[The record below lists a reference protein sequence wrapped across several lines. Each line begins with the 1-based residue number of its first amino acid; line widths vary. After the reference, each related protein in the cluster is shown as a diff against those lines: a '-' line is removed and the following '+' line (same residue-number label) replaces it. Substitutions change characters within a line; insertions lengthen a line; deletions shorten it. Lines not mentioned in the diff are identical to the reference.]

1 MGIKISFERKLK
13 EYSSNSALRIFNII
27 TATFT
32 ILGVIL
38 YFTGD
43 KTKTFIT
50 TLSPYLLLFTLII
63 IIYMIIHQGKLEDII
78 ATKNKELIAETKS
91 LWNYYG
97 ELSNYEIQRN
107 LDKLLESFVVSNEF
121 VCGIQVYKYKV
132 FSSKIVFPFVSVEG
146 SSTKNITTFKV
157 EYQNGYIREGE
168 DLNAIAQSYYE
179 YENNLLE
186 EFSLKAK
193 LALDQ
198 KNPKDLTAFIINK
211 IQYLKQKQINELDDN
226 DTMLFSLIELGMSF
240 IEFRYNLVF
249 DSLIEVDK
257 INLLKKKKRTG
268 IINAIINFHKI
279 SGHSWFSFVYKGN
292 GDGKAAR
299 KYMSY
304 IIENT
309 RGEKLLFLIT
319 VNTPD
324 EWDSYEELNLHNRIR
339 QQLLKV
345 LKNTKAVMR
354 ESEQN

>member
-1 MGIKISFERKLK
+1 MGLKISFERKNK
-13 EYSSNSALRIFNII
+13 EYSNNSALRIFNIL

-50 TLSPYLLLFTLII
+50 TLSPYLLLFTLIV
-63 IIYMIIHQGKLEDII
+63 IIYMLIQQGKLEDII
-78 ATKNKELIAETKS
+78 ATKNKELQTETKS
-91 LWNYYG
+91 LWHYYG
-97 ELSNYEIQRN
+97 ELSNYEIKRN
-107 LDKLLESFVVSNEF
+107 LDNLLESFVVSNEF
-121 VCGIQVYKYKV
+121 VCGIQVYKYRI
-132 FSSKIVFPFVSVEG
+132 FNSKIVYPFMSVGETP
-146 SSTKNITTFKV
+146 TKNITKFKL

-179 YENNLLE
+179 YENILLE

-198 KNPKDLTAFIINK
+198 KKPDELINFLIEK
-211 IQYLKQKQINELDDN
+211 IDYLKKKSIDDIDDN

-240 IEFRYNLVF
+240 IEWRYNLVF
-249 DSLIEVDK
+249 DSFIEVEK
-257 INLLKKKKRTG
+257 ISLLKKKKRTG
-268 IINAIINFHKI
+268 IINAIINFHKV
-279 SGHSWFSFVYKGN
+279 SGQSWFSFVYKGN
-292 GDGKAAR
+292 GDGKAER

-324 EWDSYEELNLHNRIR
+324 GWDYYEELNLHNKIR
-339 QQLLKV
+339 QDLIKV
-345 LKNTKAVMR
+345 LKNTKAVMNV
-354 ESEQN
+354 SDKV